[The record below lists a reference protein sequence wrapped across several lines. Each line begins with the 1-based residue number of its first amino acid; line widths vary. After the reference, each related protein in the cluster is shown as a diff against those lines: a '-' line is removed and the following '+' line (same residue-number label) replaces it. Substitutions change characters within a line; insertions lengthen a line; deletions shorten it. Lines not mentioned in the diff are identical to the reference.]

1 MKLILF
7 LFQLISILSD
17 EKIIIPFEIII
28 PEKITLENIIEI
40 LSDIRL
46 ITKVKIGSNKEELNM
61 LLDLNKYPFYIS
73 GSNTSFNE
81 KFDENLSNSFKVLD
95 KEEIKT
101 LDKDFIKGYYA
112 SDNILLNNL
121 RNINLSFILSTFN
134 EGNKSDVIGLQFASE
149 ESFNI
154 NMKKSNIIKQLQS
167 QNLISNNI
175 FYFKFNEKNKNKGEL
190 IIGKLPNEFK
200 TDLKNY
206 KTAKVSNWHSYF
218 TWRISLSDVKMNNK
232 SIYEF
237 ECNDLI
243 VFNSNSLFIKAPKF
257 FLNYID
263 TNFFSKESCQ
273 KVLINFTRINYFYC
287 DEKFDISKFPDLLF
301 IYDFENQLNFTLSYK
316 ELFYKVD
323 NKYIFLIIT
332 GTYDWEFGISF
343 LQKYETIFNQD
354 MKTIGWYESKENY
367 TISILLIVTII
378 ILIAI
383 IIFLIMFMKRNIKR
397 KVRKNEIYDNYEY
410 ISDNNKI

>member
-1 MKLILF
+1 MK
-7 LFQLISILSD
+7 
-17 EKIIIPFEIII
+17 
-28 PEKITLENIIEI
+28 
-40 LSDIRL
+40 
-46 ITKVKIGSNKEELNM
+46 
-61 LLDLNKYPFYIS
+61 
-73 GSNTSFNE
+73 
-81 KFDENLSNSFKVLD
+81 SNSFKVLD

-134 EGNKSDVIGLQFASE
+134 EGNKSGVIGLQFASE

-190 IIGKLPNEFK
+190 IIGKLPNEIK
-200 TDLKNY
+200 TDLKIY

>member
-40 LSDIRL
+40 FSDIRL

-61 LLDLNKYPFYIS
+61 VLDLNKYPIYIS

-81 KFDENLSNSFKVLD
+81 KFNENLSNSFKVLD

-134 EGNKSDVIGLQFASE
+134 EGNKSGVIGLQFASE

-273 KVLINFTRINYFYC
+273 KVLINFTRINCFYC

>member
-1 MKLILF
+1 MI
-7 LFQLISILSD
+7 
-17 EKIIIPFEIII
+17 
-28 PEKITLENIIEI
+28 
-40 LSDIRL
+40 
-46 ITKVKIGSNKEELNM
+46 
-61 LLDLNKYPFYIS
+61 LDLNKYPIYIS

-81 KFDENLSNSFKVLD
+81 KFNENLSNSFKVLD

-134 EGNKSDVIGLQFASE
+134 EGNKSGVIGLQFASE

>member
-1 MKLILF
+1 
-7 LFQLISILSD
+7 
-17 EKIIIPFEIII
+17 
-28 PEKITLENIIEI
+28 
-40 LSDIRL
+40 
-46 ITKVKIGSNKEELNM
+46 
-61 LLDLNKYPFYIS
+61 
-73 GSNTSFNE
+73 
-81 KFDENLSNSFKVLD
+81 
-95 KEEIKT
+95 
-101 LDKDFIKGYYA
+101 
-112 SDNILLNNL
+112 
-121 RNINLSFILSTFN
+121 
-134 EGNKSDVIGLQFASE
+134 
-149 ESFNI
+149 
-154 NMKKSNIIKQLQS
+154 
-167 QNLISNNI
+167 
-175 FYFKFNEKNKNKGEL
+175 
-190 IIGKLPNEFK
+190 
-200 TDLKNY
+200 
-206 KTAKVSNWHSYF
+206 
-218 TWRISLSDVKMNNK
+218 MNNK

-354 MKTIGWYESKENY
+354 MKTIGWYDSKENY
-367 TISILLIVTII
+367 TISILLIVIII
-378 ILIAI
+378 ILIASS
-383 IIFLIMFMKRNIKR
+383 IFFVLLIKRNIKR
-397 KVRKNEIYDNYEY
+397 KIRKNEIYDNYEY

>member
-81 KFDENLSNSFKVLD
+81 KFNENLSNSFKVLD

-134 EGNKSDVIGLQFASE
+134 EGNKSGVIGLQFASE

-273 KVLINFTRINYFYC
+273 KVLINFTRINCFYC

>member
-81 KFDENLSNSFKVLD
+81 KFNENLSNSFKVLD

-134 EGNKSDVIGLQFASE
+134 EGNKSGVIGLQFASE

-200 TDLKNY
+200 TDLQNY

-273 KVLINFTRINYFYC
+273 KVLINFTRINCFYC
-287 DEKFDISKFPDLLF
+287 DEKFDISKLPDLLF

-397 KVRKNEIYDNYEY
+397 KIRKNEIYDNYEY

>member
-134 EGNKSDVIGLQFASE
+134 EGNKSGVIGLQFASE

-190 IIGKLPNEFK
+190 IIGKLPNEIK

-263 TNFFSKESCQ
+263 TNFFSKESCE
-273 KVLINFTRINYFYC
+273 KILIKFTRINYFYC